1 MGTSP
6 PWGTGNFKTPF
17 KEKPKMTFQDKLIK
31 NKLGLLQLAEHLGNV
46 SQACKVLGFSR
57 DSFYRVKE
65 LHDIGGSEALKEIS
79 RRKPNLKNRVDPE
92 LEQAVVTIATELP
105 AYGQVRVANELRK
118 KGKIISAGGV
128 RTIWLRHNLETM
140 QKRLRA
146 LEDKVANEGII
157 LTERQLQALEKAKLE
172 KEAHGEIET
181 EHPGYLGSQD
191 SFYVGT
197 LKGIGRIYQQT
208 FVDTYSKHA
217 ICKLYTMRNAITAAD
232 ILNDRVLPFYESINI
247 PLLRILTDRGTEYCG
262 NPETH
267 EYQLFLTLCDIEH
280 SRTKAQHPQT
290 NGICERFHKTILNEF
305 YQVALRK
312 KIYRSLEELQF
323 DLDEWLR
330 VYNEER
336 THQGKICNG
345 KTPLQTFTEG
355 INIVMEK
362 VVNI

>member
-1 MGTSP
+1 MM
-6 PWGTGNFKTPF
+6 N
-17 KEKPKMTFQDKLIK
+17 QDKLIK

-46 SQACKVLGFSR
+46 SQACRVLGFSR

-65 LHDIGGSEALKEIS
+65 LHEQGGSEALKEIS
-79 RRKPNLKNRVDPE
+79 RRKPNLKNRTEPE
-92 LEQAVVTIATELP
+92 IEEAVIRMAIDLP
-105 AYGQVRVANELRK
+105 AYGQHRVSNELRK
-118 KGKIISAGGV
+118 EGKIISAGGV
-128 RTIWLRHNLETM
+128 RTIWLRNNLETM
-140 QKRLRA
+140 KKRLIA
-146 LEDKVANEGII
+146 LEDKVAKDGFI
-157 LTERQLQALEKAKLE
+157 LTERQLQALENARLE

-217 ICKLYTMRNAITAAD
+217 ICKLYTMRNSLVAAD
-232 ILNDRVLPFYESINI
+232 MLNDRVVPFYESVKA

-267 EYQLFLTLCDIEH
+267 EFQLFLTLSDIEH
-280 SRTKAQHPQT
+280 TRTKAKHPQT

-336 THQGKICNG
+336 THQGKHCNG
-345 KTPLQTFTEG
+345 RTPLQTLIDG
-355 INIVMEK
+355 LNIVMEK